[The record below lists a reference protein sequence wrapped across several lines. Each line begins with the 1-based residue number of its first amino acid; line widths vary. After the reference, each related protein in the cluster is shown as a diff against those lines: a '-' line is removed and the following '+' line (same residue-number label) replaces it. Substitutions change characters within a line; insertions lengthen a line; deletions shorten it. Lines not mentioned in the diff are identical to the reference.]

1 MKKNN
6 KGFVLA
12 EAIIVSVFVLGM
24 FTYLAMNVIPLIS
37 RYERVVN
44 YDNPQE
50 IYLANT
56 LYEEMLNVEDNT
68 NNIALSVL
76 ASNTNEEEKELK
88 LTCVRVRPN
97 EKCTGSPDFYE
108 ELGKALKI
116 EAIYTYDTTNP
127 NKNCK
132 SISNDK
138 GLKNYC
144 EYYIKRKDGEEKSI
158 KKAFMIK
165 FSGDKENISGDKE
178 NISGDKENNSN
189 KAVNKKY
196 ATIVVSEQEVGI

>member
-56 LYEEMLNVEDNT
+56 LYEEMVELETLNNVQNKIT
-68 NNIALSVL
+68 MNINGNVL
-76 ASNTNEEEKELK
+76 
-88 LTCVRVRPN
+88 
-97 EKCTGSPDFYE
+97 KCDDCAGSSAFYE
-108 ELGKALKI
+108 GLGKALKI
-116 EAIYTYDTTNP
+116 EAIYTYDTGN
-127 NKNCK
+127 NCEK
-132 SISNDK
+132 ISNDK
-138 GLKNYC
+138 GLRNYC
-144 EYYIKRKDGEEKSI
+144 EYYIKRKIGEGKTI
-158 KKAFMIK
+158 TKAFMIK
-165 FSGDKENISGDKE
+165 FSGDKE

-196 ATIVVSEQEVGI
+196 ATIVVPTE

>member
-56 LYEEMLNVEDNT
+56 LYEEMLDVEGT
-68 NNIALSVL
+68 NNIKNDINLSVL
-76 ASNTNEEEKELK
+76 LEEDDVSNENKSK
-88 LTCVRVRPN
+88 LTCDRDDRETPN
-97 EKCTGSPDFYE
+97 VECTGSDGFYE

-144 EYYIKRKDGEEKSI
+144 EYYIKRKDKDGNPKTI
-158 KKAFMIK
+158 TKAFMIK
-165 FSGDKENISGDKE
+165 FSGDKENISG
-178 NISGDKENNSN
+178 NKENNSD

-196 ATIVVSEQEVGI
+196 ATIVVPQ

>member
-56 LYEEMLNVEDNT
+56 LYEEMLNVENINNINTDIELSIENT
-68 NNIALSVL
+68 NNGTEV
-76 ASNTNEEEKELK
+76 EPK
-88 LTCVRVRPN
+88 LTCTRTVGEN
-97 EKCTGSPDFYE
+97 CTGSVKFYE
-108 ELGKALKI
+108 GLGKALKI
-116 EAIYTYDTTNP
+116 EAIYTYDTDN
-127 NKNCK
+127 NCESESIK
-132 SISNDK
+132 SDK

-144 EYYIKRKDGEEKSI
+144 EYYTKRKDKNGNTKTI
-158 KKAFMIK
+158 TKAFMIK
-165 FSGDKENISGDKE
+165 FSGDKE

-196 ATIVVSEQEVGI
+196 ATIVVSQIGG

>member
-56 LYEEMLNVEDNT
+56 LYEEMVELETSNNVQNRITMSINNNNVLKCKDSVSVNNT
-68 NNIALSVL
+68 
-76 ASNTNEEEKELK
+76 
-88 LTCVRVRPN
+88 
-97 EKCTGSPDFYE
+97 CTGSSEFYE

-116 EAIYTYDTTNP
+116 EAIYTYDTDN
-127 NKNCK
+127 NCESESIK
-132 SISNDK
+132 SDK

-144 EYYIKRKDGEEKSI
+144 EYYTKRKDKDGNTKTI
-158 KKAFMIK
+158 TKAFMIK
-165 FSGDKENISGDKE
+165 FSGDKE

-196 ATIVVSEQEVGI
+196 ATIVVSQ

>member
-56 LYEEMLNVEDNT
+56 LYEEMLSVENNT

-76 ASNTNEEEKELK
+76 VSNTNEEEKELK
-88 LTCVRVRPN
+88 LTCTRVGGN
-97 EKCTGSPDFYE
+97 CTGSVEFYE

-116 EAIYTYDTTNP
+116 EAIYTYDTTN
-127 NKNCK
+127 NCESESIK
-132 SISNDK
+132 SDK

-144 EYYIKRKDGEEKSI
+144 EYYIKRKKGEGKNI
-158 KKAFMIK
+158 TKAFMIK
-165 FSGDKENISGDKE
+165 F
-178 NISGDKENNSN
+178 SGDKENNSN

-196 ATIVVSEQEVGI
+196 ATIVVTIGG

>member
-56 LYEEMLNVEDNT
+56 LYEEMLNVENNT
-68 NNIALSVL
+68 NINSDIVLSVWV
-76 ASNTNEEEKELK
+76 SSTSEGEKGLK
-88 LTCVRVRPN
+88 LTCVRVTPN

-116 EAIYTYDTTNP
+116 EAIYTYDTG
-127 NKNCK
+127 KDCGD
-132 SISNDK
+132 IENDK

-144 EYYIKRKDGEEKSI
+144 EYYIKRKIGEEKNI
-158 KKAFMIK
+158 TKAFMIK
-165 FSGDKENISGDKE
+165 FSGDKEN
-178 NISGDKENNSN
+178 NSN
-189 KAVNKKY
+189 KDVNKKY
-196 ATIVVSEQEVGI
+196 ATIVVPTE

>member
-56 LYEEMLNVEDNT
+56 LYEEMLNVENINNINTDIELSIENT
-68 NNIALSVL
+68 NNGTEV
-76 ASNTNEEEKELK
+76 EPK
-88 LTCVRVRPN
+88 LTCTRTVGGN
-97 EKCTGSPDFYE
+97 CTGSVKFYE
-108 ELGKALKI
+108 GLGKALKI
-116 EAIYTYDTTNP
+116 EAIYTYDTDN
-127 NKNCK
+127 NCESE
-132 SISNDK
+132 SIKRDK

-144 EYYIKRKDGEEKSI
+144 EYYTKRKDKNGNTKTI
-158 KKAFMIK
+158 TKAFMIK
-165 FSGDKENISGDKE
+165 FSGDKE

-196 ATIVVSEQEVGI
+196 ATIVVSQIGG

>member
-56 LYEEMLNVEDNT
+56 LYEEMLNVENNT
-68 NNIALSVL
+68 NINSDIVL
-76 ASNTNEEEKELK
+76 LVLVSSTSEGEKGLK
-88 LTCVRVRPN
+88 LTCVRVTPN

-116 EAIYTYDTTNP
+116 EAIYTYDTG
-127 NKNCK
+127 KDCGD
-132 SISNDK
+132 IENDK

-144 EYYIKRKDGEEKSI
+144 EYYIKRKIGEEKNI
-158 KKAFMIK
+158 TKAFMIK

-178 NISGDKENNSN
+178 NISGNKENNSD

-196 ATIVVSEQEVGI
+196 ATIVVPQ

>member
-56 LYEEMLNVEDNT
+56 LYEEMLSVENNT
-68 NNIALSVL
+68 NNIALSVSVL
-76 ASNTNEEEKELK
+76 VSNTNEEEKELK
-88 LTCVRVRPN
+88 LTCTRTPN

-116 EAIYTYDTTNP
+116 EAIYTYDTG
-127 NKNCK
+127 KDCGD
-132 SISNDK
+132 IENDK

-144 EYYIKRKDGEEKSI
+144 EYYIKRKIGEEKNI
-158 KKAFMIK
+158 TKAFMIK
-165 FSGDKENISGDKE
+165 FSGDKEN
-178 NISGDKENNSN
+178 NSN
-189 KAVNKKY
+189 KDVNKKY
-196 ATIVVSEQEVGI
+196 ATIVISQ

>member
-56 LYEEMLNVEDNT
+56 LYEEMLNGEGI
-68 NNIALSVL
+68 NNIKNDINLSVSV
-76 ASNTNEEEKELK
+76 SNNSEGEKEFK
-88 LTCVRVRPN
+88 LTCDRKTFN
-97 EKCTGSPDFYE
+97 ETCTDSDKFYE
-108 ELGKALKI
+108 GLGKALKI
-116 EAIYTYDTTNP
+116 EAIYTYNGTCPT
-127 NKNCK
+127 
-132 SISNDK
+132 NDK
-138 GLKNYC
+138 GLQNYC
-144 EYYIKRKDGEEKSI
+144 EYYIKRKDKDGSQKNI
-158 KKAFMIK
+158 TKAFMIK
-165 FSGDKENISGDKE
+165 FSGDKEDNSGKTD
-178 NISGDKENNSN
+178 

-196 ATIVVSEQEVGI
+196 ATIVVPTE

>member
-56 LYEEMLNVEDNT
+56 LYEEMVELETSNNVQNRITMSINNNNNNVLKCNDSVSVNNT
-68 NNIALSVL
+68 
-76 ASNTNEEEKELK
+76 
-88 LTCVRVRPN
+88 
-97 EKCTGSPDFYE
+97 CTGSSEFYE

-116 EAIYTYDTTNP
+116 EAIYTYDTTIN
-127 NKNCK
+127 NKCENIE
-132 SISNDK
+132 SDK

-144 EYYIKRKDGEEKSI
+144 EYYIKRKDKDGNPKTI
-158 KKAFMIK
+158 TKAFMIK
-165 FSGDKENISGDKE
+165 FSGDKE

-196 ATIVVSEQEVGI
+196 ATIVVSQ

>member
-56 LYEEMLNVEDNT
+56 LYEEMLNVEDINSDSDIELSIENT
-68 NNIALSVL
+68 NNG
-76 ASNTNEEEKELK
+76 TEEEPN
-88 LTCVRVRPN
+88 LTCTR
-97 EKCTGSPDFYE
+97 KGACTGSDDFYTK
-108 ELGKALKI
+108 LGKALKI
-116 EAIYTYDTTNP
+116 EAIYTYDTG
-127 NKNCK
+127 KDCGD
-132 SISNDK
+132 IENDK

-144 EYYIKRKDGEEKSI
+144 EYYIKRKDKDGNPKTI
-158 KKAFMIK
+158 TKAFMIK
-165 FSGDKENISGDKE
+165 F
-178 NISGDKENNSN
+178 SGDKENNSN

-196 ATIVVSEQEVGI
+196 ATIVISQ

>member
-56 LYEEMLNVEDNT
+56 LYEEMVELETSNNVQSSIT
-68 NNIALSVL
+68 MSINNNVLECNDSV
-76 ASNTNEEEKELK
+76 NIT
-88 LTCVRVRPN
+88 
-97 EKCTGSPDFYE
+97 CTGSSNFYE
-108 ELGKALKI
+108 DLGKALKI
-116 EAIYTYDTTNP
+116 EAIYTYDTTN
-127 NKNCK
+127 NCDIK
-132 SISNDK
+132 SDK

-144 EYYIKRKDGEEKSI
+144 EYYTKRKDKAGTQKNI

-165 FSGDKENISGDKE
+165 FSGDKE

-196 ATIVVSEQEVGI
+196 ATIVVSQ

>member
-56 LYEEMLNVEDNT
+56 LYEEMLNVENINNINTDIELSIENT
-68 NNIALSVL
+68 NNGTEV
-76 ASNTNEEEKELK
+76 EPK
-88 LTCVRVRPN
+88 LTCTRTVGGN
-97 EKCTGSPDFYE
+97 CTGSVKFYE
-108 ELGKALKI
+108 GLGKALKI
-116 EAIYTYDTTNP
+116 EAIYTYDTDN
-127 NKNCK
+127 NCESESIK
-132 SISNDK
+132 SDK

-144 EYYIKRKDGEEKSI
+144 EYYTKRKDKKGNTKTI
-158 KKAFMIK
+158 TKAFMIK
-165 FSGDKENISGDKE
+165 FSGDKE

-196 ATIVVSEQEVGI
+196 ATIVVSQ

>member
-56 LYEEMLNVEDNT
+56 LYEEMMELETSNNVQNRITMSINNNNNNNVLKCNDSVNNT
-68 NNIALSVL
+68 
-76 ASNTNEEEKELK
+76 
-88 LTCVRVRPN
+88 
-97 EKCTGSPDFYE
+97 CTGSSEFYE

-116 EAIYTYDTTNP
+116 EAIYTYDTDN
-127 NKNCK
+127 NCESESIK
-132 SISNDK
+132 SDK

-144 EYYIKRKDGEEKSI
+144 EYYTKRKDKDGNQKTI
-158 KKAFMIK
+158 TKAFMIK

-178 NISGDKENNSN
+178 NISGNKENNSD

-196 ATIVVSEQEVGI
+196 ATIVVPTE

>member
-56 LYEEMLNVEDNT
+56 LYEEMMELETSNNVQNRITMSINYNNNNNVLKCNDSVNNT
-68 NNIALSVL
+68 
-76 ASNTNEEEKELK
+76 
-88 LTCVRVRPN
+88 
-97 EKCTGSPDFYE
+97 CTGSSEFYE

-116 EAIYTYDTTNP
+116 EAIYTYDTDN
-127 NKNCK
+127 NCESESIK
-132 SISNDK
+132 SDK

-144 EYYIKRKDGEEKSI
+144 EYYTKRKDKDGNQKTI
-158 KKAFMIK
+158 TKAFMIK
-165 FSGDKENISGDKE
+165 FSGDKENISG
-178 NISGDKENNSN
+178 NKENNSD

-196 ATIVVSEQEVGI
+196 ATIVVPTE

>member
-56 LYEEMLNVEDNT
+56 LYEEMLNVENNT
-68 NNIALSVL
+68 TINSDIVLSV
-76 ASNTNEEEKELK
+76 SNNNDEKN
-88 LTCVRVRPN
+88 LTCTRKEGRN
-97 EKCTGSPDFYE
+97 CTGSIDFYI

-116 EAIYTYDTTNP
+116 EAIYTYDTGN
-127 NKNCK
+127 NCEK
-132 SISNDK
+132 ISNDK
-138 GLKNYC
+138 GLRNYC
-144 EYYIKRKDGEEKSI
+144 EYYIKRKDKDGNTKTI
-158 KKAFMIK
+158 TKAFMIK
-165 FSGDKENISGDKE
+165 FSGDKEN
-178 NISGDKENNSN
+178 NSN
-189 KAVNKKY
+189 KDVNKKY
-196 ATIVVSEQEVGI
+196 ATIVVPTE

>member
-56 LYEEMLNVEDNT
+56 LYEEMLSVEKNT
-68 NNIALSVL
+68 NIKTDIALSVL
-76 ASNTNEEEKELK
+76 VSNTNEEEKELK
-88 LTCVRVRPN
+88 LTCTRTVGGN
-97 EKCTGSPDFYE
+97 CTGSVEFYE

-116 EAIYTYDTTNP
+116 EAIYTYDTTN
-127 NKNCK
+127 NNDCE
-132 SISNDK
+132 SIKNDK

-144 EYYIKRKDGEEKSI
+144 EYYTKRKDKDGNTKTI
-158 KKAFMIK
+158 TKAFMIK
-165 FSGDKENISGDKE
+165 FSGDKE

-196 ATIVVSEQEVGI
+196 ATIVVSQ

>member
-56 LYEEMLNVEDNT
+56 LYEEMVELETLNNVQDRIIMNV
-68 NNIALSVL
+68 NSNVL
-76 ASNTNEEEKELK
+76 ECGN
-88 LTCVRVRPN
+88 
-97 EKCTGSPDFYE
+97 CTGSVEFYE
-108 ELGKALKI
+108 ELVKALKI
-116 EAIYTYDTTNP
+116 EAIYTYDTG
-127 NKNCK
+127 KDCGD
-132 SISNDK
+132 IENDK

-144 EYYIKRKDGEEKSI
+144 EYYIKRKDKDGNQKTI
-158 KKAFMIK
+158 TKAFMIK
-165 FSGDKENISGDKE
+165 FSGDKENISVDKE

-196 ATIVVSEQEVGI
+196 ATIVVTIGG

>member
-56 LYEEMLNVEDNT
+56 LYEEMVELETSNNVQNRITMSNNNNNNNNVLKCNDSVSVNNT
-68 NNIALSVL
+68 
-76 ASNTNEEEKELK
+76 
-88 LTCVRVRPN
+88 
-97 EKCTGSPDFYE
+97 CTGSSEFYE

-116 EAIYTYDTTNP
+116 EAIYTYDTDN
-127 NKNCK
+127 NCESE
-132 SISNDK
+132 SIKRDK

-144 EYYIKRKDGEEKSI
+144 EYYTKRKDKDGNPKTI
-158 KKAFMIK
+158 TKAFMIK
-165 FSGDKENISGDKE
+165 FSGDKENISG
-178 NISGDKENNSN
+178 NKENNSD

-196 ATIVVSEQEVGI
+196 ATIVVTTE

>member
-56 LYEEMLNVEDNT
+56 LYEEMLNVENINNINTDIELSIENT
-68 NNIALSVL
+68 NNGTEV
-76 ASNTNEEEKELK
+76 EPK
-88 LTCVRVRPN
+88 LTCTRTVGEN
-97 EKCTGSPDFYE
+97 CTGSVKFYE
-108 ELGKALKI
+108 GLGKALKI
-116 EAIYTYDTTNP
+116 EAIYTYDTDN
-127 NKNCK
+127 NCESESIK
-132 SISNDK
+132 SDK

-144 EYYIKRKDGEEKSI
+144 EYYTKRKDKNGNTKTI
-158 KKAFMIK
+158 TKAFMIK

-196 ATIVVSEQEVGI
+196 ATIVVSQ

>member
-56 LYEEMLNVEDNT
+56 LYEEMLSVEKNT
-68 NNIALSVL
+68 NIKTDIALSVL
-76 ASNTNEEEKELK
+76 VSNTNEEKELK
-88 LTCVRVRPN
+88 LTCDRVTLS
-97 EKCTGSPDFYE
+97 EKCTGLSEFYE
-108 ELGKALKI
+108 DLGKALKI
-116 EAIYTYDTTNP
+116 EAIYTYDTTN
-127 NKNCK
+127 NNDCE
-132 SISNDK
+132 SIKNDK

-144 EYYIKRKDGEEKSI
+144 EYYTKRKDKDGNTKTI
-158 KKAFMIK
+158 TKAFMIK
-165 FSGDKENISGDKE
+165 FSGDKE

-196 ATIVVSEQEVGI
+196 ATIVVPTE

>member
-56 LYEEMLNVEDNT
+56 LYEEMVELETSNNVQSSIT
-68 NNIALSVL
+68 MSINNNVLECNDSV
-76 ASNTNEEEKELK
+76 NIT
-88 LTCVRVRPN
+88 
-97 EKCTGSPDFYE
+97 CTGSSEFYE
-108 ELGKALKI
+108 DLGKALKI
-116 EAIYTYDTTNP
+116 EAIYTYDTDN
-127 NKNCK
+127 NCEK
-132 SISNDK
+132 ISNDK

-144 EYYIKRKDGEEKSI
+144 EYYIKRKDKDGNAKAI
-158 KKAFMIK
+158 TKAFMIK
-165 FSGDKENISGDKE
+165 FSGDKE

-196 ATIVVSEQEVGI
+196 ATIVVSQ

>member
-56 LYEEMLNVEDNT
+56 LYEEMLNVENNT
-68 NNIALSVL
+68 NIKTDIALSVL
-76 ASNTNEEEKELK
+76 VSNTNEEKGLK
-88 LTCVRVRPN
+88 LTCVRVTPN

-116 EAIYTYDTTNP
+116 EAIYTYDTDN
-127 NKNCK
+127 NCEK
-132 SISNDK
+132 ISNDK

-144 EYYIKRKDGEEKSI
+144 EYYIKRKDKDGNPKTI
-158 KKAFMIK
+158 TKAFMIK
-165 FSGDKENISGDKE
+165 FSGDKENISG
-178 NISGDKENNSN
+178 NKENNSD

-196 ATIVVSEQEVGI
+196 ATIVVPQ

>member
-56 LYEEMLNVEDNT
+56 LYEEMLNVENNT
-68 NNIALSVL
+68 TINSDIVLSV
-76 ASNTNEEEKELK
+76 SNNNDEKN
-88 LTCVRVRPN
+88 LTCTRKVGRN
-97 EKCTGSPDFYE
+97 CTGSIDFYI

-116 EAIYTYDTTNP
+116 EAIYTYDTGN
-127 NKNCK
+127 NCEK
-132 SISNDK
+132 ISNDK
-138 GLKNYC
+138 GLRNYC
-144 EYYIKRKDGEEKSI
+144 EYYIKRKDKDGNTKTI
-158 KKAFMIK
+158 TKAFMIK
-165 FSGDKENISGDKE
+165 FSGDKEN
-178 NISGDKENNSN
+178 NSD

-196 ATIVVSEQEVGI
+196 ATIVVPTE

>member
-56 LYEEMLNVEDNT
+56 LYEEMLNVENINNIKTDIELSIENT
-68 NNIALSVL
+68 NNGTEV
-76 ASNTNEEEKELK
+76 EPK
-88 LTCVRVRPN
+88 LTCTRTVGGN
-97 EKCTGSPDFYE
+97 CTGSVKFYE
-108 ELGKALKI
+108 GLGKALKI
-116 EAIYTYDTTNP
+116 ETIYTYDTDN
-127 NKNCK
+127 NCEK
-132 SISNDK
+132 ISSDK

-144 EYYIKRKDGEEKSI
+144 EYYIKRKDKDGNQKTI
-158 KKAFMIK
+158 TKAFMIK

-196 ATIVVSEQEVGI
+196 ATIVVSQ

>member
-56 LYEEMLNVEDNT
+56 LYEEMLNVENNT
-68 NNIALSVL
+68 NINSDIVLSVL
-76 ASNTNEEEKELK
+76 VSSTSEGEKGLK
-88 LTCVRVRPN
+88 LTCVRVTPN

-116 EAIYTYDTTNP
+116 EAIYTYDTG
-127 NKNCK
+127 KDCGD
-132 SISNDK
+132 IENDK

-144 EYYIKRKDGEEKSI
+144 EYYIKRKIGEEKNI
-158 KKAFMIK
+158 TKAFMIK
-165 FSGDKENISGDKE
+165 FSGDKE

-196 ATIVVSEQEVGI
+196 ATIVVPQ

>member
-56 LYEEMLNVEDNT
+56 LYEEMLSVENNT
-68 NNIALSVL
+68 NNIALSVSVL
-76 ASNTNEEEKELK
+76 VSNTNEEEKELK
-88 LTCVRVRPN
+88 LTCTRTPN

-116 EAIYTYDTTNP
+116 EAIYTYDTG
-127 NKNCK
+127 KDCGD
-132 SISNDK
+132 IENDK

-144 EYYIKRKDGEEKSI
+144 EYYIKRKIGEEKNI
-158 KKAFMIK
+158 TKAFMIK
-165 FSGDKENISGDKE
+165 FSGDKEN
-178 NISGDKENNSN
+178 NSN
-189 KAVNKKY
+189 KDVNKKY
-196 ATIVVSEQEVGI
+196 ATIVVTTE

>member
-56 LYEEMLNVEDNT
+56 LYEEMVELEALNNVQNRITMDI
-68 NNIALSVL
+68 NNNVL
-76 ASNTNEEEKELK
+76 
-88 LTCVRVRPN
+88 
-97 EKCTGSPDFYE
+97 KCTDSVNTTCIGSDEFYE
-108 ELGKALKI
+108 GLRKALKI
-116 EAIYTYDTTNP
+116 EAIYTYNGACPT
-127 NKNCK
+127 
-132 SISNDK
+132 NDK
-138 GLKNYC
+138 GLENYC
-144 EYYIKRKDGEEKSI
+144 EYYIKRKNKDGSQKTI
-158 KKAFMIK
+158 TKAFMIK
-165 FSGDKENISGDKE
+165 FSGDKEN
-178 NISGDKENNSN
+178 NSD

-196 ATIVVSEQEVGI
+196 ATIVVS

>member
-56 LYEEMLNVEDNT
+56 LYEEMLNVENNT
-68 NNIALSVL
+68 TINSDIVLSVL
-76 ASNTNEEEKELK
+76 VSNTSEGEKELK
-88 LTCVRVRPN
+88 LTCDRKTPN
-97 EKCTGSPDFYE
+97 EKCTGSGKFYE

-116 EAIYTYDTTNP
+116 EAIYTYDTGN
-127 NKNCK
+127 NCEK
-132 SISNDK
+132 ISNDK
-138 GLKNYC
+138 GLRNYC
-144 EYYIKRKDGEEKSI
+144 EYYIKRKIGEEKNI
-158 KKAFMIK
+158 TKAFMIK
-165 FSGDKENISGDKE
+165 FSGDKEN
-178 NISGDKENNSN
+178 NSD

-196 ATIVVSEQEVGI
+196 ATIVVPTE

>member
-56 LYEEMLNVEDNT
+56 LYEEMLNVENINNIKTDIELSIENT
-68 NNIALSVL
+68 NNGTEV
-76 ASNTNEEEKELK
+76 EPK
-88 LTCVRVRPN
+88 LTCTRKVGGN
-97 EKCTGSPDFYE
+97 CTGSVKFYE
-108 ELGKALKI
+108 GLGKALKI
-116 EAIYTYDTTNP
+116 ETIYTYTNT
-127 NKNCK
+127 NTKQSNCND
-132 SISNDK
+132 INDK

-144 EYYIKRKDGEEKSI
+144 EYYTKRKDKDGNPKTI
-158 KKAFMIK
+158 TKAFMIK
-165 FSGDKENISGDKE
+165 FSGDKE

-196 ATIVVSEQEVGI
+196 ATIVVPQ

>member
-56 LYEEMLNVEDNT
+56 LYEEMVELETSNNVQNRITMSINNNNNVLKCKDSGSVNNT
-68 NNIALSVL
+68 
-76 ASNTNEEEKELK
+76 
-88 LTCVRVRPN
+88 
-97 EKCTGSPDFYE
+97 CTGSSEFYE

-116 EAIYTYDTTNP
+116 EAIYTYDTDN
-127 NKNCK
+127 NCESESIK
-132 SISNDK
+132 SDK

-144 EYYIKRKDGEEKSI
+144 EYYIKRKKGEGKNI

-165 FSGDKENISGDKE
+165 FSGDKENISGDKENISGDKE

-196 ATIVVSEQEVGI
+196 ATIVVTTE

>member
-56 LYEEMLNVEDNT
+56 LYEEMVELETLNNVQSSITMNINNNVLKCNDSVNNT
-68 NNIALSVL
+68 
-76 ASNTNEEEKELK
+76 
-88 LTCVRVRPN
+88 
-97 EKCTGSPDFYE
+97 CTGSSEFYE

-116 EAIYTYDTTNP
+116 EAIYTYDTDN
-127 NKNCK
+127 NCESESIK
-132 SISNDK
+132 SDK

-144 EYYIKRKDGEEKSI
+144 EYYTKRKDKDGNQKTI
-158 KKAFMIK
+158 TKAFMIK

-178 NISGDKENNSN
+178 NISGNKENNSD
-189 KAVNKKY
+189 KAVNEKY
-196 ATIVVSEQEVGI
+196 ATIVVPTE

>member
-56 LYEEMLNVEDNT
+56 LYEEMLSVENNT
-68 NNIALSVL
+68 NIKTDIALSVSV
-76 ASNTNEEEKELK
+76 SNTNEEKELK
-88 LTCVRVRPN
+88 LTCDRVTSS
-97 EKCTGSPDFYE
+97 EKCTGSSKFYE
-108 ELGKALKI
+108 DLGKALKI
-116 EAIYTYDTTNP
+116 EAIYTYDTDN
-127 NKNCK
+127 NCESESIK
-132 SISNDK
+132 SDK

-144 EYYIKRKDGEEKSI
+144 EYYTKRKDKNGNTKTI
-158 KKAFMIK
+158 TKAFMIK

-196 ATIVVSEQEVGI
+196 ATIVVSQ

>member
-56 LYEEMLNVEDNT
+56 LYEEMMELETSNNVQKRITMSINNNNVLKCNDSVNNT
-68 NNIALSVL
+68 
-76 ASNTNEEEKELK
+76 
-88 LTCVRVRPN
+88 
-97 EKCTGSPDFYE
+97 CTGSSEFYE

-116 EAIYTYDTTNP
+116 EAIYTYDTDN
-127 NKNCK
+127 NCESESIK
-132 SISNDK
+132 SDK

-144 EYYIKRKDGEEKSI
+144 EYYTKRKDKDGNQKTI
-158 KKAFMIK
+158 TKAFMIK
-165 FSGDKENISGDKE
+165 FSGDKENISG
-178 NISGDKENNSN
+178 NKENNSD

-196 ATIVVSEQEVGI
+196 ATIVVPTE

>member
-56 LYEEMLNVEDNT
+56 LYEEMLDVEGT
-68 NNIALSVL
+68 NNIKNDINLSVL
-76 ASNTNEEEKELK
+76 LEEDDVSNENKSK
-88 LTCVRVRPN
+88 LTCDRDDRETPN
-97 EKCTGSPDFYE
+97 VECTGSDGFYE

-165 FSGDKENISGDKE
+165 FSGDKEN
-178 NISGDKENNSN
+178 NSN
-189 KAVNKKY
+189 KDVNKKY
-196 ATIVVSEQEVGI
+196 ATIVVTTE

>member
-56 LYEEMLNVEDNT
+56 LYEEMLSVEKNT
-68 NNIALSVL
+68 NIKTDIALSVL
-76 ASNTNEEEKELK
+76 VSNTNEEKELK
-88 LTCVRVRPN
+88 LTCDRVRSS
-97 EKCTGSPDFYE
+97 EKCTGLFEFYE
-108 ELGKALKI
+108 DLGKALKI
-116 EAIYTYDTTNP
+116 EAIYTYDTDN
-127 NKNCK
+127 NCEK
-132 SISNDK
+132 ISNDK

-144 EYYIKRKDGEEKSI
+144 EYYIKRKDKNGNPKTI
-158 KKAFMIK
+158 TKAFMIK

-178 NISGDKENNSN
+178 NNIN

-196 ATIVVSEQEVGI
+196 ATIVVPTE

>member
-56 LYEEMLNVEDNT
+56 LYEEMLNVENINNINTDIELSIENT
-68 NNIALSVL
+68 NNGTEV
-76 ASNTNEEEKELK
+76 EPK
-88 LTCVRVRPN
+88 LTCTRN
-97 EKCTGSPDFYE
+97 CTGSVKFYE
-108 ELGKALKI
+108 GLGKALKI
-116 EAIYTYDTTNP
+116 EAIYTYDTDN
-127 NKNCK
+127 NCESESIK
-132 SISNDK
+132 SDK

-144 EYYIKRKDGEEKSI
+144 EYYTKRKDKNGNTKTI
-158 KKAFMIK
+158 TKAFMIK
-165 FSGDKENISGDKE
+165 F
-178 NISGDKENNSN
+178 SGDKENNSN

-196 ATIVVSEQEVGI
+196 ATIVVSQ